1 MNFMTR
7 LIRTFIAFMM
17 IIVCNMHG
25 HTQEL
30 RLESVAMETMTQ
42 TVPIQRKDLNGQIC
56 ALVKVIMP
64 GEKVVFEG
72 SVIGEC
78 PYKTSEYWCYLSPGT
93 KSLKIKYPNLKP
105 LLVDF
110 TEYFESGVKS
120 NRIYNIV
127 VKVPITHRDI
137 HKGPLDGTF
146 KLLEPKDVKLI
157 YIHSSTGK
165 RDYVPLQKVEGVDLM
180 RIHYTT
186 GSQEDYMKFT
196 IPEAHEGDSLKL
208 ISSSKAFINEATE
221 ITLKDIV
228 NGSIELKYPQKKKR
242 KPFNVYFVDCLTN
255 DTLPRFEISLFR
267 QSERWSDHYD
277 YIDSYSPCYLN
288 TDSPADMWEKMEI
301 DKTYIIKFNGQ
312 EHFNKPYKG
321 IWDWE
326 EKIEVKPYDESDI
339 IVKVRSIETPALNF
353 WIGTKERE
361 NEIHI
366 SPLTGSLPQ
375 YNQWLNKSNQQT
387 QGTFYKF
394 QGFPIAF
401 PATFRFSAEG
411 YETMQITFYETPPN
425 VEYVNSLK
433 NGKTVFMMKQG
444 SASEIQHF
452 EYRNGKLKKK

>member
-1 MNFMTR
+1 MEVFKIKLLCI
-7 LIRTFIAFMM
+7 LILSITLQMSA
-17 IIVCNMHG
+17 
-25 HTQEL
+25 QEL
-30 RLESVAMETMTQ
+30 KLESVAMETMTQ
-42 TVPIQRKDLNGQIC
+42 TVPIQRKDLNGQVC

-93 KSLKIKYPNLKP
+93 KSLKIKYPNLNP

-110 TEYFESGVKS
+110 TEYFGSGVKS

-127 VKVPITHRDI
+127 VKVPITLRDI

-146 KLLEPKDVKLI
+146 KLLEPKDLTLL

-165 RDYVPLQKVEGVDLM
+165 SDYIPLQKVEGGDLM
-180 RIHYTT
+180 MMHYKN
-186 GSQEDYMKFT
+186 GSKDDYMKFT

-208 ISSSKAFINEATE
+208 ISTNKAFINRATE

-228 NGSIELKYPQKKKR
+228 NESIELWYPQKKKR
-242 KPFNVYFVDCLTN
+242 NQFNIYVVDCLTN
-255 DTLPRFEISLFR
+255 DTLPRFDISLFR
-267 QSERWSDHYD
+267 KSERSGRSED
-277 YIDSYSPCYLN
+277 YLGSYFTYFVDKKN
-288 TDSPADMWEKMEI
+288 NPAEIWKKMEI
-301 DKTYIIKFNGQ
+301 DKTYVIKFDYYN
-312 EHFNKPYKG
+312 NKPYRG
-321 IWDWE
+321 IWDWKE
-326 EKIEVKPYDESDI
+326 SIEVKPFDESDI
-339 IVKVRSIETPALNF
+339 IVKVRSIETPSLNF
-353 WIGTKERE
+353 WIATKERV
-361 NEIHI
+361 NEIRI
-366 SPLTGSLPQ
+366 STITGSLPQ
-375 YNQWLNKSNQQT
+375 YNQWLNKSNQYT

-401 PATFRFSAEG
+401 PATLRFSAEG

-433 NGKTVFMMKQG
+433 NGKTVFLMKQG

-452 EYRNGKLKKK
+452 EFRNGKLKKK

>member
-1 MNFMTR
+1 MY
-7 LIRTFIAFMM
+7 A
-17 IIVCNMHG
+17 
-25 HTQEL
+25 QEL
-30 RLESVAMETMTQ
+30 KLESVAMETMTQ
-42 TVPIQRKDLNGQIC
+42 TVPIQRKDLNGQVC

-120 NRIYNIV
+120 NRVYNIV

-137 HKGPLDGTF
+137 HKGPLGGTF
-146 KLLEPKDVKLI
+146 KFSEPKDIKLM
-157 YIHSSTGK
+157 YIHSSSGNS
-165 RDYVPLQKVEGVDLM
+165 DYVPLQKVEGVRM
-180 RIHYTT
+180 KEY
-186 GSQEDYMKFT
+186 YMKFT

-208 ISSSKAFINEATE
+208 ITSSKAFINEATE

-228 NGSIELKYPQKKKR
+228 NESIELKYPQKKKR
-242 KPFNVYFVDCLTN
+242 KQFNIHVVDCLTN
-255 DTLPRFEISLFR
+255 DTLPRIFISLFR
-267 QSERWSDHYD
+267 KSEESYRRDD
-277 YIDSYSPCYLN
+277 YLGSYFTN
-288 TDSPADMWEKMEI
+288 FANRKNNPAEIWKKMEI
-301 DKTYIIKFNGQ
+301 DKTYVIEFDYYN
-312 EHFNKPYKG
+312 NKPYRG
-321 IWDWE
+321 IWDWD
-326 EKIEVKPYDESDI
+326 EKVEVKPFDESDI
-339 IVKVRSIETPALNF
+339 IVKVRSIETPNLNF
-353 WIGTKERE
+353 WIGAKGQET
-361 NEIHI
+361 EIQI
-366 SPLTGSLPQ
+366 SPLTGPLPQ
-375 YNQWLNKSNQQT
+375 YNQWLNKSNQHT

-425 VEYVNSLK
+425 IRYVNSLK
-433 NGKTVFMMKQG
+433 KNKTVFMMKQG